1 MSGCGWGSENQGA
14 SRHMDRTGLRRTS
27 GLWKV
32 DEGHPCQTMAKDWDA
47 FCPFPE
53 TLWEVELK
61 DSWQLHLCC
70 PLTTKTALGLW
81 YNGYWILATIT
92 VRIRNSKEPS
102 RKSWKVCYL
111 TRKGARIRLYPGRV
125 WLKSQALSVGQWKRW
140 IPGRH
145 LGMGSA
151 HSHQKPINKETY
163 LKYFSGQRFRRRA
176 PGWVLRELYF
186 QVRQQGIQ
194 KFTETVSILLSVRC
208 WFWRFACRM
217 QRITEASTKSSKKSL
232 GAQTEYDRFRVPVGS
247 LWKSNV
253 WH

>member
-1 MSGCGWGSENQGA
+1 MHFVCSLRLCGRLS
-14 SRHMDRTGLRRTS
+14 L
-27 GLWKV
+27 
-32 DEGHPCQTMAKDWDA
+32 
-47 FCPFPE
+47 
-53 TLWEVELK
+53 
-61 DSWQLHLCC
+61 
-70 PLTTKTALGLW
+70 KTADNFIFVVLW
-81 YNGYWILATIT
+81 QQRLWLWCNGYWILATII

-111 TRKGARIRLYPGRV
+111 TRKGACIRLYPGSV
-125 WLKSQALSVGQWKRW
+125 WLKSQALSLGQW

-151 HSHQKPINKETY
+151 HSHQKLINKEIHF
-163 LKYFSGQRFRRRA
+163 KYFSGQRFRKRA

-186 QVRQQGIQ
+186 HVPTRCSEIHRI
-194 KFTETVSILLSVRC
+194 ILASVRC
-208 WFWRFACRM
+208 WFWRFARRM
-217 QRITEASTKSSKKSL
+217 QRITEAPTKSSKKSL

>member
-1 MSGCGWGSENQGA
+1 
-14 SRHMDRTGLRRTS
+14 MDRTGLRRNS
-27 GLWKV
+27 GLWRA

-81 YNGYWILATIT
+81 CNGYWILATII

-111 TRKGARIRLYPGRV
+111 TRKGACIRLYPGSV
-125 WLKSQALSVGQWKRW
+125 WLKSQALSLGQWKRW

-151 HSHQKPINKETY
+151 HSHQKLINKEIHF
-163 LKYFSGQRFRRRA
+163 KYFSGQRFRKRA

-186 QVRQQGIQ
+186 HVPTRCSEIHRI
-194 KFTETVSILLSVRC
+194 ILASVRC
-208 WFWRFACRM
+208 WFWRFARRM
-217 QRITEASTKSSKKSL
+217 QRITEAPTKSSKKSL
-232 GAQTEYDRFRVPVGS
+232 GAQTEYDRFRIPVCS